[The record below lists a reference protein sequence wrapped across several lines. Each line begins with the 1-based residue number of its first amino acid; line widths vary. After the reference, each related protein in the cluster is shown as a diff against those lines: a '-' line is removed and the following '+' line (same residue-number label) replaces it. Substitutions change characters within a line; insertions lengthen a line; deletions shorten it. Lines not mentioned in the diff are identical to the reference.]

1 LEKFIPFLVFS
12 FFKKSKIVTK
22 YPFTTDI
29 HSHLLAAID
38 DGVKSWD
45 EAERI
50 ITDFLEMGFTRLI
63 TTPHIMSDT
72 YRNEP
77 SGIAAKLI
85 ELKQFLA
92 ERKIEIEM
100 QAAAEYY
107 LDEAIYAK
115 VINKEPLLTF
125 GNKYL
130 LFETNFL
137 SEPFQLKDFIFQA
150 TTQGYHLVLA
160 HPERYGYMT
169 MAKAEDLR
177 NRGVL
182 LQLNT
187 LSVVGFYS
195 RPIQKLAYQLI
206 DKGWVDFLGSD
217 CHSPLQASVLKEATT
232 NKYVQ
237 KALNL
242 PLLNSLI

>member
-1 LEKFIPFLVFS
+1 VFS
-12 FFKKSKIVTK
+12 FFKKST
-22 YPFTTDI
+22 PLPHDPLTTDI
-29 HSHLLAAID
+29 HSHLLAGLD
-38 DGVKSWD
+38 DGVKNWG

-50 ITDFLEMGFTRLI
+50 ISDFLEMGFHRLI

-77 SGIAAKLI
+77 GGIHAKLM
-85 ELKQFLA
+85 ELRQLLA
-92 ERKIEIEM
+92 EKKIPMEM
-100 QAAAEYY
+100 EASAEYY
-107 LDEAIYAK
+107 LDETLYAK

-125 GNKYL
+125 GQRYL

-150 TTQGYHLVLA
+150 TTQGYRLVLA
-160 HPERYGYMT
+160 HPERYEYMT
-169 MAKAEDLR
+169 MAKAEDFR

-187 LSVVGFYS
+187 LSIIGFYS
-195 RPIQKLAYQLI
+195 RPIQKMAQQFI

-217 CHSPLQASVLKEATT
+217 CHNSLQADALKKAGT

-237 KALNL
+237 KALSL
-242 PLLNSLI
+242 PLLNRTL

>member
-1 LEKFIPFLVFS
+1 MFS
-12 FFKKSKIVTK
+12 FFKKPKPVVQ

-29 HSHLLAAID
+29 HSHLLAGID
-38 DGVKSWD
+38 DGVKSWE
-45 EAERI
+45 EAEI
-50 ITDFLEMGFTRLI
+50 IIVNFLEMGFQRII

-72 YRNEP
+72 YQNEP
-77 SGIAAKLI
+77 IGIASKLL
-85 ELKQFLA
+85 ELKQFLSQK
-92 ERKIEIEM
+92 KINIQV

-107 LDEAIYAK
+107 LDETMYAK
-115 VINKEPLLTF
+115 ILNKEELLTF
-125 GNKYL
+125 GQRYL

-150 TTQGYHLVLA
+150 TTQGYRLILA

-182 LQLNT
+182 FQLNT
-187 LSVVGFYS
+187 LSIIGFYTKS
-195 RPIQKLAYQLI
+195 IQKLAQQFI

-217 CHSPLQASVLKEATT
+217 CHSLLQAEALKKATS

-237 KALNL
+237 KALSL
-242 PLLNSLI
+242 PLLNGMI